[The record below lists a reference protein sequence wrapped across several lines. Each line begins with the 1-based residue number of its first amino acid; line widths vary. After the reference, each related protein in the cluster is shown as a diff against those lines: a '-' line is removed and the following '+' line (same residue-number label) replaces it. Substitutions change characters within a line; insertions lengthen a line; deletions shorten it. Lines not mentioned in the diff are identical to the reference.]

1 MIVDNKFTTFPVAS
15 RETHERKGRGHPLP
29 GTPEMWLALSV
40 PPAGADRTYAPKE
53 SPCSELRSWFPASR
67 QAQPYRKLMV
77 GARRAVR
84 CRDGLHAVENVAAAS
99 SGPRTGEREVM
110 PSPSA
115 PMPDQRS
122 SASAAGGEVHGEF
135 GSRWQAAASG
145 GGSAHNLAPLVW
157 RGVGEGRTVAGVGSP
172 FRSRR

>member
-1 MIVDNKFTTFPVAS
+1 
-15 RETHERKGRGHPLP
+15 
-29 GTPEMWLALSV
+29 
-40 PPAGADRTYAPKE
+40 
-53 SPCSELRSWFPASR
+53 
-67 QAQPYRKLMV
+67 MV

-145 GGSAHNLAPLVW
+145 GGSAHNLTPLVW
-157 RGVGEGRTVAGVGSP
+157 RGVGGGRTVARVGSP
-172 FRSRR
+172 FRSRRGFVGRMGVKRPEKGSKRRFLGECATWPITAQLLVQNTVMSRVAVHPSQERNRRNLIEHINLRRKHGSPNF